1 MPEETVDPEAIART
15 HALIGPHIRRT
26 PVIRTDGA
34 DLGLRR
40 VDVTLKLEY
49 LQHAGSFKARGAF
62 ANVLIRD
69 PGEAGVVAASGGNHG
84 AAVAFAARAVGV
96 PATVFVPHTSSP
108 AKVER
113 IRGYGASLHL
123 SGTSYADALAAS
135 RAWSRGHGA
144 LEVHAFDQHETLL
157 GQGTLGRELSEQ
169 APDLD
174 TVLIAVGGGG
184 LIAGVAAWYRSGIK
198 VVGVEP
204 AAAPTLTMALRAG
217 HPVDAPAGGLAAD
230 ALAPRQVGIRVFPIA
245 RDHVA
250 EVVLVDDTAIH
261 AAQET
266 LWEVLRIVA
275 EPAAATPVAALL
287 DGVYRPEPGERI
299 GVVISGANTTAVRF
313 EPPPGP

>member
-1 MPEETVDPEAIART
+1 VPEETVEPEAIART

-26 PVIRTDGA
+26 PVIRVDGA
-34 DLGLRR
+34 DLGLAP
-40 VDVTLKLEY
+40 VDLTLKLEY

-62 ANVLIRD
+62 ANILIRD

-113 IRGYGASLHL
+113 IRRYGAHLHL
-123 SGTSYADALAAS
+123 SGTSYADALEAS
-135 RAWSRGHGA
+135 RAWSHGHGA
-144 LEVHAFDQHETLL
+144 LEVHAFDQRETLL

-198 VVGVEP
+198 MVGVEP

-261 AAQET
+261 AAQQT

-287 DGVYRPEPGERI
+287 DGVYRPEPGERV